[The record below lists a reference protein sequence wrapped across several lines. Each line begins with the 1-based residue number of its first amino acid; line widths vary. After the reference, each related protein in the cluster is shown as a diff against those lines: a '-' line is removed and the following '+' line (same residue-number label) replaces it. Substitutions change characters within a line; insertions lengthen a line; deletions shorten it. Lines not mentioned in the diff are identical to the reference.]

1 MPKHGECKDCKH
13 VEKIG
18 SRGLC
23 SACYD
28 YHHNHHSLNNFPRS
42 TWRREDLMAEW
53 DFWRVRGHGVRE
65 AAEKIGV
72 TVSALR
78 KAIERTRK
86 LATETATLW
95 DQGLQSRKIN

>member
-1 MPKHGECKDCKH
+1 
-13 VEKIG
+13 
-18 SRGLC
+18 
-23 SACYD
+23 
-28 YHHNHHSLNNFPRS
+28 
-42 TWRREDLMAEW
+42 MAEW

-86 LATETATLW
+86 LATETTALW